1 MPACTPDKAKGGMTP
16 HHIHGEMKYGEKR
29 NEGRRTQGWGR
40 THGGDGGARHEAPGA
55 VTNGVEIQ
63 RRPLGDNDG
72 GGVGGHT
79 TEGRNS
85 EVGGGGWVRA
95 RATAEGV

>member
-40 THGGDGGARHEAPGA
+40 THGGDGGARHKAPGA
-55 VTNGVEIQ
+55 VSDGVEVQ
-63 RRPLGDNDG
+63 RRPLGDKTVGWLVDTRQKDETVRWVVVDG
-72 GGVGGHT
+72 
-79 TEGRNS
+79 
-85 EVGGGGWVRA
+85 
-95 RATAEGV
+95 